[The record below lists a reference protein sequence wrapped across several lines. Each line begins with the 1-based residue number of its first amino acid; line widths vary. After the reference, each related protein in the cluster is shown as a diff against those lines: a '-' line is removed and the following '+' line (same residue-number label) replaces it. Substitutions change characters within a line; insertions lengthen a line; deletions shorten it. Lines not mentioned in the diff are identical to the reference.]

1 MPTQKLTYRQLR
13 DLLDQIDS
21 PELLDAPVAIK
32 DNMQKYNLEKFDGY
46 ALRINV
52 DQMQPAKQN
61 TKHTKSVQT
70 SIAMPGVANQP
81 YVTCYDPLRGI
92 SYDRP
97 WH

>member
-1 MPTQKLTYRQLR
+1 MPVQKLTYRQLR
-13 DLLDQIDS
+13 DLLDQINS
-21 PELLDAPVAIK
+21 PELLDAPVVIK
-32 DNMQKYNLEKFDGY
+32 ANTQKYNLEKFNSY

-70 SIAMPGVANQP
+70 SVAMPDVANQP
-81 YVTCYDPLRGI
+81 YVTCYDPLRSVG
-92 SYDRP
+92 YDKP